1 MIKTSLRFPFKAFLL
16 LFACS
21 FFMLNRSEAQSIV
34 GKWERTS
41 KLFVTDKT
49 SGKQVPASAEM
60 QKQYTDAMEKNGY
73 KETLEMKTD
82 NTYITSVETSG
93 GKPRVHEGNYSL
105 SGNQLEMNIP
115 LVKGQKTMIT
125 IQSLTKN
132 LMIWNIAV
140 AGRLT
145 TVEYVKM

>member
-16 LFACS
+16 LLACS

-34 GKWERTS
+34 GKWERTP
-41 KLFVTDKT
+41 KLFVTDKA
-49 SGKQVPASAEM
+49 SGKQVPASADM
-60 QKQYTDAMEKNGY
+60 QKQYSDAMEKNGY

-82 NTYITSVETSG
+82 NSYISSVETNG
-93 GKPRVHEGNYSL
+93 EKPRIHEGNYSL

-132 LMIWNIAV
+132 LMIWNIGI
-140 AGRLT
+140 AGRST